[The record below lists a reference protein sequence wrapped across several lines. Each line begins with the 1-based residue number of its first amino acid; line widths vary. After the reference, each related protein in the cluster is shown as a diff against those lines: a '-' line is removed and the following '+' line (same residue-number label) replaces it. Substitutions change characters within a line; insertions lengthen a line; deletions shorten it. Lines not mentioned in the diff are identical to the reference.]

1 MRGKNNS
8 HVWVT
13 VHSHNHQLASV
24 PGANAGQPFDLNDP
38 PEEDQQNLNA
48 GDYFPHVQVQFA
60 TIILH
65 VKVS

>member
-1 MRGKNNS
+1 
-8 HVWVT
+8 
-13 VHSHNHQLASV
+13 VHSQNHQLASV

-60 TIILH
+60 TIIIH